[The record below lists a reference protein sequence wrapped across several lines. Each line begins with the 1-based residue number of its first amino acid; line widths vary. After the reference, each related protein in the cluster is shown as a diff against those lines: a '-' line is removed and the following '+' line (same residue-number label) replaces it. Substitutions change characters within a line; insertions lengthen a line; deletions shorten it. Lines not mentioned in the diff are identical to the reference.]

1 MHDSLEVNVKNNESL
16 VARRAAAVARGVSMA
31 QPIFIERAE
40 NALLWDADGNRYVD
54 FAGGIAVLNTGHRH
68 PRVLEAVRA
77 QLEKVTHTCFQVT
90 GYEPYI
96 ALCERLNKLAPGA
109 SPHKTLL
116 MTTGAEAV
124 ENAIKIARVHTG
136 RTGVISFAGSFH
148 GRTMMALALT
158 GKVDPYKAGFGPLPG
173 EIYHA
178 PFPNAL
184 HGVSVD
190 DSLDAIAMI
199 FKCDIEATRVAAIM
213 FEPVQGEGG
222 FYIAPKEFVV
232 RLREL
237 CDKHGIVLIADEI
250 QCGAGRTGRMFAM
263 EHYGVAADVS
273 TLAKSLAGGFPL
285 SAVVGRAEVMDACGP
300 GGLGGTYAGNA
311 VACAAALAVLDVFEQ
326 EQIFARAIKLGAR
339 LTARLKKLAA
349 RHPSIAE
356 VRGLGA
362 MVAFELCEGGDPSK
376 PAVDLTKA
384 LTKRARELGLILL
397 SCGLYGNVIRILVPI
412 TAEDAVVDE
421 GLGILERALD
431 ELEMVARERI
441 ELSTPGL

>member
-1 MHDSLEVNVKNNESL
+1 MKNNESL
-16 VARRAAAVARGVSMA
+16 AARRNAAVARGVAMA
-31 QPIFIERAE
+31 QPIYIERAE
-40 NALLWDADGNRYVD
+40 NAVLWDADGQRYVD

-68 PRVLEAVRA
+68 PRVLEAVRK
-77 QLEKVTHTCFQVT
+77 QIDKVTHTCFQVT
-90 GYEPYI
+90 GYEPYV

-109 SPHKTLL
+109 GAYKTLL
-116 MTTGAEAV
+116 MTTGAEAI

-136 RTGVISFAGSFH
+136 RPGVIAFSGGFH

-173 EIYHA
+173 EVYHA

-184 HGVSVD
+184 HGVSTD
-190 DSLDAIAMI
+190 DSLDAIAML
-199 FKCDIEATRVAAIM
+199 FKCDIEPTRVAAIVL
-213 FEPVQGEGG
+213 EPVQGEGG
-222 FYIAPKEFVV
+222 FYVAPKEFVL

-237 CDKHGIVLIADEI
+237 CDRHGILLIADEI
-250 QCGAGRTGRMFAM
+250 QSGAGRTGRMFAI
-263 EHYGVAADVS
+263 EHFGVAADIM

-285 SAVVGRAEVMDACGP
+285 SAVIGRAEVMDACAP
-300 GGLGGTYAGNA
+300 GGLGGTYAGNP

-326 EQIFARAIKLGAR
+326 EQIFARAGKLGTR
-339 LTARLKKLAA
+339 LTTRLKKLAT

-362 MVAFELCEGGDPSK
+362 MVAFELCEGGDPHK
-376 PAVDLTKA
+376 PAADLTKK
-384 LTKRARELGLILL
+384 LTKRARELGLLLL
-397 SCGLYGNVIRILVPI
+397 SCGIYGNVIRVLVPI

-421 GLGILERALD
+421 GLGILERAFD

>member
-1 MHDSLEVNVKNNESL
+1 MKNNESL
-16 VARRAAAVARGVSMA
+16 VARRNAAVARGVSMA

-40 NALLWDADGNRYVD
+40 NAMLWDADGNRYVD

-68 PRVLEAVRA
+68 SRVLAAVRA
-77 QLEKVTHTCFQVT
+77 QLEKVTHTCFQIT
-90 GYEPYI
+90 GYEPYV
-96 ALCERLNKLAPGA
+96 ALCERLNKLAPGTG
-109 SPHKTLL
+109 PHKTLL
-116 MTTGAEAV
+116 MSTGAEAV
-124 ENAIKIARVHTG
+124 ENAVKIARVHTG
-136 RTGVISFAGSFH
+136 RSGVISFAGSFH

-158 GKVDPYKAGFGPLPG
+158 GKVEPYKAGFGPMPG
-173 EIYHA
+173 EVYHV

-190 DSLDAIAMI
+190 DSLAAIAML
-199 FKCDIEATRVAAIM
+199 FKCDIEPTRVAAIM

-222 FYIAPKEFVV
+222 FYVAPKEFVL

-263 EHYGVAADVS
+263 EHYGVAADIS

-300 GGLGGTYAGNA
+300 GGLGGTYAGNP

-326 EQIFARAIKLGAR
+326 EQIFARAINLGTR
-339 LTARLKKLAA
+339 LTTRLKKLAA
-349 RHPSIAE
+349 RHPSMAE
-356 VRGLGA
+356 IRGLGA
-362 MVAFELCEGGDPSK
+362 MVAFELCEGGDPAK

-397 SCGLYGNVIRILVPI
+397 SCGIYGNVIRILVPI